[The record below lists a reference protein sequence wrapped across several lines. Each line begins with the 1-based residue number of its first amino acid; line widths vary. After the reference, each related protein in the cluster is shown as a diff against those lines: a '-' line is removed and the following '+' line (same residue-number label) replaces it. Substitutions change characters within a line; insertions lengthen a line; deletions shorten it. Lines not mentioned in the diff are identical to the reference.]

1 MAERLLFEDE
11 LQDSDRF
18 QMDIEL
24 IARVGGWRANPHTDY
39 LAWSKGTQDIFEIPR
54 DRAPGY
60 AEWLKYFLP
69 EHASL
74 ISNKITDCLE
84 TGTPFVTEAQAIT
97 KTGKRLWT
105 EVRGLA
111 PAASAERSC
120 VIGTVQDITDRKKTE
135 QALRESEEQFRTL
148 ADHFPVGIII
158 HRNGSL
164 RYYGREAARLL
175 GYEISDD
182 LLNRSIFDFVAEC
195 DRERLADMGRSRY
208 AGEDVATQYEAKL
221 LKKDG
226 TLIDVMLFSMLI
238 EYEGKTSILA
248 AFADI
253 TDRRRVEKELRK
265 SEERCRIAQ
274 NASRLGI
281 FDYNMASGAIQWDTR
296 VRELWGVE
304 PRVPITYELFMEGVN
319 PADSAHV
326 QSVLDRALDPACSG
340 EHYADFRVINRS
352 DGIERWVSATAVVFF
367 EQDKVMRIVGTV
379 QDITDRKES
388 EEELKKHRERLE
400 ELVEQRTIELE
411 GKTHNLEELNAAL
424 RVLLSQRELDKTETE
439 ERFVSNIKNLI
450 LPYLEKMKKTR
461 LDERQMTYLTIME
474 THFGEVLSP
483 LLKNVQQFNLTPTE
497 VQIASLVRDGKTTKE
512 IAEIMSIATGTIE
525 IHRKNIR
532 KKLGLNVRKAN
543 LQVHLKSL
551 G

>member
-1 MAERLLFEDE
+1 
-11 LQDSDRF
+11 
-18 QMDIEL
+18 
-24 IARVGGWRANPHTDY
+24 
-39 LAWSKGTQDIFEIPR
+39 
-54 DRAPGY
+54 
-60 AEWLKYFLP
+60 
-69 EHASL
+69 
-74 ISNKITDCLE
+74 
-84 TGTPFVTEAQAIT
+84 
-97 KTGKRLWT
+97 
-105 EVRGLA
+105 
-111 PAASAERSC
+111 
-120 VIGTVQDITDRKKTE
+120 
-135 QALRESEEQFRTL
+135 
-148 ADHFPVGIII
+148 
-158 HRNGSL
+158 
-164 RYYGREAARLL
+164 
-175 GYEISDD
+175 
-182 LLNRSIFDFVAEC
+182 
-195 DRERLADMGRSRY
+195 
-208 AGEDVATQYEAKL
+208 
-221 LKKDG
+221 
-226 TLIDVMLFSMLI
+226 
-238 EYEGKTSILA
+238 
-248 AFADI
+248 
-253 TDRRRVEKELRK
+253 
-265 SEERCRIAQ
+265 
-274 NASRLGI
+274 
-281 FDYNMASGAIQWDTR
+281 MASGAIQWDTR

-340 EHYADFRVINRS
+340 EHHADFRVINRS